1 MKEQK
6 NEDLISQRIAEKSG
20 IKQIV
25 YKNTYDTFQDVKKIS
40 KKIILDIRRKNSKK
54 NHKIA
59 IEYKDRGEFSSEMK
73 IAGDLLIMTMHS
85 NVFEFSKHHEI
96 MKTSYVKEDP
106 LRSYCGI
113 IHIYNFLSD
122 SFKYNR
128 LDDVGYLIAR
138 IFINKEFHYFVEGKR
153 QIGFLYNDFINKIID
168 KDAIK
173 KIVESAILYCLDFDL
188 LTPSY
193 DDVKEVS
200 VNEMTLNILNMKFK
214 TGKRLGFKFQLD
226 HEKKII

>member
-1 MKEQK
+1 MKKQK

-25 YKNTYDTFQDVKKIS
+25 YKNTYDTFQDVKDISKQIILNIKEKIS
-40 KKIILDIRRKNSKK
+40 EKN
-54 NHKIA
+54 NKIA
-59 IEYKDRGEFSSEMK
+59 IKYKDRGEFAAEIK

-96 MKTSYVKEDP
+96 MKTAYVKEDP

-128 LDDVGYLIAR
+128 PDDVGYLVAR
-138 IFINKEFHYFVEGKR
+138 IFVNKEFHYFVEGKR
-153 QIGFLYNDFINKIID
+153 QIGFLYNDFINKTIN
-168 KDAIK
+168 KDDIK
-173 KIVESAILYCLDFDL
+173 KIIESAILYCLGFDL

-200 VNEMTLNILNMKFK
+200 VNEMTLNILNMKIK
-214 TGKRLGFKFQLD
+214 TGKRLGFKFQAD
-226 HEKKII
+226 HDKEK